1 MYGSH
6 NNYPLPIP
14 NELLLR
20 TGLDMIEMYT
30 VIWLQEIRYA
40 VNMHIRKPAAK
51 GPDDYRRR

>member
-40 VNMHIRKPAAK
+40 VNMRV
-51 GPDDYRRR
+51 R